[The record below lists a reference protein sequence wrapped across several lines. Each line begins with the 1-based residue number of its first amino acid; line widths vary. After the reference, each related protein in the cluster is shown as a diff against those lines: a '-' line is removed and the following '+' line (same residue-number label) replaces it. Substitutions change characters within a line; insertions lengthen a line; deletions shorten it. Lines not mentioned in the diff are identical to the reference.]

1 MNARP
6 ARAPYTILALTPVL
20 ALLAGCA
27 TSSSSGCKCSPC
39 TCSGAT
45 ASVVAPAS
53 DMQQAAMLGRIKN
66 LAGTW
71 EMTDDA
77 GKKQV
82 ASIFIVSSNGSV
94 VREIMFPGSSHE
106 MTNMYHMDGETLIV
120 THYCAMGNQPRM
132 RAPLTDASA
141 DRLAFV
147 FDSVTNKT
155 APDQACMAN
164 MTLVFVDADTIRQE
178 WRTTAA
184 QGASEDQTN
193 FTLTRKKS

>member
-1 MNARP
+1 MHARP
-6 ARAPYTILALTPVL
+6 RSHHRTILALTPAL

-27 TSSSSGCKCSPC
+27 TSSNGCKCSPC
-39 TCSGAT
+39 TCGGAP
-45 ASVVAPAS
+45 AARVVTPAS
-53 DMQQAAMLGRIKN
+53 DMQQAEMLGRIKN

-77 GKKQV
+77 GQKQI
-82 ASIFIVSSNGSV
+82 ASIFIVSSSGSV

-106 MTNMYHMDGETLIV
+106 MTNMYHMDGQTLVV

-155 APDQACMAN
+155 AADQACMAN

-184 QGASEDQTN
+184 PGASDESTN